1 MCLMRLLDE
10 IGDIPL
16 VMLTADR
23 IENWVTTLRNKSR
36 GVPRTRPRGKYVS
49 LYTQHGKPSIAY
61 AFYVFGGVALG
72 YSVLQF
78 KRGNLDA
85 MIKGFMGAALLFLA
99 PTLLDAIIG
108 TL

>member
-1 MCLMRLLDE
+1 MGLYSAFSALSSM
-10 IGDIPL
+10 
-16 VMLTADR
+16 
-23 IENWVTTLRNKSR
+23 
-36 GVPRTRPRGKYVS
+36 VS
-49 LYTQHGKPSIAY
+49 LIAY

-85 MIKGFMGAALLFLA
+85 MIKGFMGAALLLLA

>member
-1 MCLMRLLDE
+1 MGLYSAFSALSSM
-10 IGDIPL
+10 
-16 VMLTADR
+16 
-23 IENWVTTLRNKSR
+23 
-36 GVPRTRPRGKYVS
+36 VS
-49 LYTQHGKPSIAY
+49 LIAY

-78 KRGNLDA
+78 KRGNMDA

>member
-1 MCLMRLLDE
+1 M
-10 IGDIPL
+10 
-16 VMLTADR
+16 
-23 IENWVTTLRNKSR
+23 
-36 GVPRTRPRGKYVS
+36 VS
-49 LYTQHGKPSIAY
+49 LIAY

-85 MIKGFMGAALLFLA
+85 MIKGFMGAALLLLA